1 MLCPVVLW
9 YAMLTGLQ
17 ASAHIKEAMEEL
29 DDEAED
35 EDAEM

>member
-1 MLCPVVLW
+1 
-9 YAMLTGLQ
+9 MLTDWQ

-29 DDEAED
+29 DDEGED